1 VIDGYVLQSTID
13 KSVVAFV
20 QLVQD
25 FLENKL
31 PSMSVQDLSQG
42 HVLSYRKDNSLLG
55 GATHRFQGLE
65 KTGGMLESLELEKEP
80 GKPSIVRMQQHGNVD
95 TNEELQRQKVPHL
108 EESRADDEG
117 RTQAHEIHHRES
129 KIGRSRCCKSQSLR
143 FKACEVIMKEK

>member
-1 VIDGYVLQSTID
+1 VIDGYLLQSTID

-25 FLENKL
+25 FWENTL

-42 HVLSYRKDNSLLG
+42 HVLSYGKDNSLFG

-65 KTGGMLESLELEKEP
+65 KTGGTLESLELEKEP
-80 GKPSIVRMQQHGNVD
+80 GKPSIVRMHQHGKVD

-108 EESRADDEG
+108 EESREDEG

-129 KIGRSRCCKSQSLR
+129 KIGRLRCCKSQSLR
-143 FKACEVIMKEK
+143 FKACEVIVKEK

>member
-1 VIDGYVLQSTID
+1 MIDGYLLQSTID

-25 FLENKL
+25 FWENTL

-42 HVLSYRKDNSLLG
+42 HVLSYGKDNSLFG

-65 KTGGMLESLELEKEP
+65 KTGGTLESLELEKEP
-80 GKPSIVRMQQHGNVD
+80 GKPSIVRMHQHGKVD

-108 EESRADDEG
+108 EESREDEG

-129 KIGRSRCCKSQSLR
+129 KIGRLRCCKSQSLR
-143 FKACEVIMKEK
+143 FKACEVIVKEK